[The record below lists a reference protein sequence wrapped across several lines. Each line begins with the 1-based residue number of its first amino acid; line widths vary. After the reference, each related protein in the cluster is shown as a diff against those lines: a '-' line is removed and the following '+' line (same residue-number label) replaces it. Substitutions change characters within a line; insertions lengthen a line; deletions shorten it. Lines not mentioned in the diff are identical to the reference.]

1 MTIIFQVGWT
11 FLAPKDV
18 TEGSFSR
25 MTNAAGALASQA
37 ATQAAEFFGKSEDSW
52 NQSPN
57 WAGQWGGS

>member
-37 ATQAAEFFGKSEDSW
+37 ATQAAEFFGKSEDS
-52 NQSPN
+52 
-57 WAGQWGGS
+57 